1 MVFHLPSLLVTED
14 RFPLRVLPKSGDLV
28 ALKFY
33 DRVPGKISSFRLYA
47 CFGICIA
54 SKNNGPLSWFLL
66 RNSFQK
72 NSLELRFFLYSPLL
86 LKIQIFSNKRK
97 RYNKSKLFYLR
108 QKKISASR
116 IRF

>member
-1 MVFHLPSLLVTED
+1 MVFHLPSALTIED
-14 RFPLRVLPKSGDLV
+14 HPMRFLPKSGDLV

-54 SKNNGPLSWFLL
+54 SKNNGPLSWFLI
-66 RNSFQK
+66 RNSFQR

-86 LKIQIFSNKRK
+86 LKVQTFSTKRK
-97 RYNKSKLFYLR
+97 RYNRAKLFYLR
-108 QKKISASR
+108 QKKIAASR

>member
-1 MVFHLPSLLVTED
+1 MAFHLPSLLAAEEHSP
-14 RFPLRVLPKSGDLV
+14 RILPKSGDLV

-54 SKNNGPLSWFLL
+54 SKNNGPLSWFLV

-86 LKIQIFSNKRK
+86 LKTQIFSSKRK
-97 RYNKSKLFYLR
+97 RYNRAKLFYLR

>member
-1 MVFHLPSLLVTED
+1 MVFHLPSLLTAEEQQPI
-14 RFPLRVLPKSGDLV
+14 RLLPKSGDLV

-47 CFGICIA
+47 CFGICVA
-54 SKNNGPLSWFLL
+54 SKNNGPLSWFLI

-86 LKIQIFSNKRK
+86 LKAQIFSSKRK
-97 RYNKSKLFYLR
+97 RYNQAKIFYLR
-108 QKKISASR
+108 KKKIAASR